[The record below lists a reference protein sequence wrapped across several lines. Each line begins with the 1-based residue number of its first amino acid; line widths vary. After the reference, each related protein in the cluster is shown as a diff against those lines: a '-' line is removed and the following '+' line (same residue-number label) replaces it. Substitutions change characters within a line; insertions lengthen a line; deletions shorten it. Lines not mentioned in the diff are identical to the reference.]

1 MTNQANSKRV
11 NDIFFGPLERP
22 ALQWLSK
29 RMPSWVTPDT
39 LTLIGLFGTILI
51 FTSYALTEISRHF
64 LWLAS
69 LGIIINWF
77 GDSLDGTL
85 ARFRKIERPRY
96 GFMLDHLVDCFG
108 SVLIVLGMG
117 LSPYVNFTVA
127 SLTLIAYLM
136 VSILVYI
143 VTITN
148 GVFRISSGK
157 IGPTELRVFLILAN
171 TLAFF
176 HTKPLF
182 TLKIGSFTIF
192 DVLLAIMGITLL
204 ALYAINSITESRK
217 LAALEPA
224 TAIIAQR
231 KAEARQA
238 KIEALARKKARRQS
252 SKRAHA
258 PAGPVV
264 SHRSNG

>member
-1 MTNQANSKRV
+1 MTNQAGSKRI

-22 ALQWLSK
+22 ALQWLAK
-29 RMPSWVTPDT
+29 RMPAWVTPDT
-39 LTLIGLFGTILI
+39 LTLFGLFGTILI
-51 FTSYALTEISRHF
+51 FTSYALTGFNRHF

-69 LGIIINWF
+69 LGYIINWF

-85 ARFRKIERPRY
+85 ARYRHIERPRY

-117 LSPYVNFTVA
+117 LSPFVNFTVA
-127 SLTLIAYLM
+127 SLTLITYLM

-171 TLAFF
+171 TVAFF
-176 HTKPLF
+176 YAKPLF
-182 TLKIGSFTIF
+182 TVAFGSFTIF
-192 DVLLAIMGITLL
+192 DVLLAVMGIGLL
-204 ALYAINSITESRK
+204 VLYAVNSITESAK

-252 SKRAHA
+252 SKRTHTSSVTAT
-258 PAGPVV
+258 
-264 SHRSNG
+264 SHRSS